1 MKIYLANDHTGV
13 AMKQAIAQHLT
24 SQGHEVINLGTD
36 DTAAVNYASQ
46 GKTLGLA
53 VANDSGAFGIG
64 ICGTGIGISIAANKV
79 QGIIA
84 GLVYEPQNAIVTR
97 QHNNANIMITGARQI
112 AIEKSNWVCWCVS
125 QNAIWRWTSWRTCQ
139 NIINYGRGEKIMSLK
154 IFNHPLIL
162 DKLTRMRRKETSS
175 KDFRENLNEIAELMV
190 FEVCRDIPVVD
201 VKITTPVA
209 ETIGKTIDTPIV
221 LVPILRAGLGMT
233 HGIQQLIPT
242 ARIAHVGLY
251 RDEETLQPIQ
261 YYAKET
267 EDIDKSIVLVV
278 DPMLATG
285 GSASAAIDIVKG
297 WGAKNI
303 RFVCLVAVQEGV
315 DVLTKAHPDVDI
327 YAASLDEHLNEH
339 GYIIPGLGDAGDRIF
354 GTK

>member
-1 MKIYLANDHTGV
+1 
-13 AMKQAIAQHLT
+13 
-24 SQGHEVINLGTD
+24 
-36 DTAAVNYASQ
+36 
-46 GKTLGLA
+46 
-53 VANDSGAFGIG
+53 
-64 ICGTGIGISIAANKV
+64 
-79 QGIIA
+79 
-84 GLVYEPQNAIVTR
+84 
-97 QHNNANIMITGARQI
+97 
-112 AIEKSNWVCWCVS
+112 
-125 QNAIWRWTSWRTCQ
+125 
-139 NIINYGRGEKIMSLK
+139 
-154 IFNHPLIL
+154 
-162 DKLTRMRRKETSS
+162 
-175 KDFRENLNEIAELMV
+175 
-190 FEVCRDIPVVD
+190 
-201 VKITTPVA
+201 
-209 ETIGKTIDTPIV
+209 
-221 LVPILRAGLGMT
+221 
-233 HGIQQLIPT
+233 
-242 ARIAHVGLY
+242 VGLY

-285 GSASAAIDIVKG
+285 GSANAAIDIVKG

>member
-112 AIEKSNWVCWCVS
+112 AIEKAIECVD
-125 QNAIWRWTSWRTCQ
+125 AFLKTPFEG
-139 NIINYGRGEKIMSLK
+139 GRHEERVKTLLTMEGEKK
-154 IFNHPLIL
+154 
-162 DKLTRMRRKETSS
+162 
-175 KDFRENLNEIAELMV
+175 
-190 FEVCRDIPVVD
+190 
-201 VKITTPVA
+201 
-209 ETIGKTIDTPIV
+209 
-221 LVPILRAGLGMT
+221 
-233 HGIQQLIPT
+233 
-242 ARIAHVGLY
+242 
-251 RDEETLQPIQ
+251 
-261 YYAKET
+261 
-267 EDIDKSIVLVV
+267 
-278 DPMLATG
+278 
-285 GSASAAIDIVKG
+285 
-297 WGAKNI
+297 
-303 RFVCLVAVQEGV
+303 
-315 DVLTKAHPDVDI
+315 
-327 YAASLDEHLNEH
+327 
-339 GYIIPGLGDAGDRIF
+339 
-354 GTK
+354 